1 MRYSLPSFVAISF
14 SILFAGMTQAQ
25 TLSQAQLIEA
35 AQSKSV
41 YLGLQSRGANFF
53 ETQAAFNAYWD
64 GKEPTKGQGFK
75 TFKRY
80 EHFFEERTFPS
91 GVFFPSNARLVAERV
106 YTFSPADN
114 STNSDPL
121 LNSWQSF
128 GPDSALGGCS
138 SVVGNGRVNK
148 VRVDPNDATRLFAA
162 TPGGGIWRKEADNPW
177 TQLCSDTLATFGDTI
192 PNIGMSDIAIDF
204 NNSNVLYAASGDH
217 DGFDNYSV
225 GVYKSV
231 DGGASWSLSYDAN
244 DGNYGTQTLLQDW
257 YGYSSAQNGKPN
269 FTISRI
275 LISPDVSTKIV
286 ASTRQGILYTD
297 DAGASWQMA
306 TQTGGAALTTEFHD
320 LEFKPGDA
328 NIMYAGG
335 EGEFWRSLD
344 AGVTW
349 SETTITND
357 PDMKRTAIAVAPSEP
372 NWVYLVAV
380 GANRGLFGENL
391 FKSQKGIY
399 KSIDSGATWSVV
411 ASTDPEGHPN
421 ILTSSLYGN
430 GSGGQGNY
438 DLCIAVA
445 PNNANSIFVGG
456 VNLWNSPDGGGTWN
470 QIANWQT
477 VSSNPT
483 LAHVHADHHGLTF
496 NNNTLVVANDGGVF
510 TTDDGETFTN
520 ITTGL
525 VNGQIYS
532 MGLAQD
538 TLGIASW
545 GLQDNA
551 TQLQIENDITT
562 FPGGG
567 DGFETEV
574 WGRSSHN
581 DDVNNGVNSDDT
593 FLAYHSTQRGRFQR
607 ATNGWGW
614 CDDNDIARTQIAAP
628 DGTAGTVNEKGEW
641 QTPFLVDPNDPA
653 HILIGKTKIYESMDY
668 GQTFN
673 TLPCA
678 GLIENAP
685 PYNNDKL
692 LNHLERSW
700 LNQDYFYATDKN
712 QIFRSVDGGATFADV
727 TGGLPNKWIS
737 DIEVDDANPE
747 RVFISMSNYGAGEK
761 VFVSVDAG
769 SNWEDMSNGI
779 PAVPVNC
786 IYYRE
791 GYTDEIYIGTDI
803 GVYKWNADAIPG
815 IWEDFNLDMPNVIV
829 MDIRIHNSTNEIYAA
844 TYGRSMWKAQLPV
857 THTEEEGLLFC
868 DASSISIDLDTIH
881 AGGSVGNWTYWLN
894 ETIDDSMGTGT
905 IDGSILTIDGSA
917 TSTGIDTLKVNG
929 FDENNN
935 TAILH
940 IEVEEALYPRIVDS
954 YTVLPP
960 AGTIDGG
967 GVQFTFA
974 GDYDSPVLMNF
985 LHHEP
990 ASTNDLGGI
999 LLRSDSYWALDFTNI
1014 KGCSNPAPANTTT
1027 PGSDSR
1033 MLLSIPY
1040 ILPE

>member
-1 MRYSLPSFVAISF
+1 LFVAFTFVIQNF
-14 SILFAGMTQAQ
+14 GYAQ
-25 TLSQAQLIEA
+25 TLSQDQLIEA

-41 YLGLQSRGANFF
+41 YLGLQSRGGNFF

-64 GKEPTKGQGFK
+64 GKEPTKGQGYK

-80 EHFFEERTFPS
+80 EHFFEERTYPS
-91 GVFFPSNARLVAERV
+91 GALFPSNARQVAERV

-121 LNSWQSF
+121 LYSWQSF
-128 GPDSALGGCS
+128 GPDSAMGGCP

-162 TPGGGIWRKEADNPW
+162 TPGGGIWRKEADKPW
-177 TQLCSDTLATFGDTI
+177 TQLCSDTLAPFGGTI
-192 PNIGMSDIAIDF
+192 PNIGMSDIAIDP
-204 NNSNVLYAASGDH
+204 NDSNILYAASGDH

-244 DGNYGTQTLLQDW
+244 DGDFGTDEVWQEGN
-257 YGYSSAQNGKPN
+257 GYSSVQNGKMN

-286 ASTRQGILYTD
+286 ASTRQGILYTA

-306 TQTGGAALTTEFHD
+306 TQIGGDPLTTMFHD

-335 EGEFWRSLD
+335 EGEFWRSVD
-344 AGVTW
+344 AGLTW

-357 PDMKRTAIAVAPSEP
+357 PGIKRTAIAVAPSEP
-372 NWVYLVAV
+372 NTVYLIAA
-380 GANRGLFGENL
+380 GADRGLFGENL

-421 ILTSSLYGN
+421 LLTSKLYGN

-445 PNNANSIFVGG
+445 PNNADSIFVGG

-477 VSSNPT
+477 VWDDPT

-551 TQLQIENDITT
+551 TQLQIDNRITT

-581 DDVNNGVNSDDT
+581 DNVNNGVNSDDT
-593 FLAYHSTQRGRFQR
+593 FLAYHSTQNGRFQR

-614 CDDNDIARTQIAAP
+614 CDDNDIARTEIAAP

-641 QTPFLVDPNDPA
+641 QTPLLVAPNDPA
-653 HILIGKTKIYESMDY
+653 HILIGKTKIYESIDY

-673 TLPCA
+673 TLPCE
-678 GLIENAP
+678 GLIEDNSG
-685 PYNNDKL
+685 YDKC

-700 LNQDYFYATDKN
+700 VDQDVFYATDKN
-712 QIFRSVDGGATFADV
+712 QIFRSMDGGATFDDV
-727 TGGLPNKWIS
+727 TDNLPNKWIS
-737 DIEVDDANPE
+737 DIEVDDANPQ

-769 SNWEDMSNGI
+769 NNWEDMSDGI
-779 PAVPVNC
+779 PDVPVNC

-803 GVYKWNADAIPG
+803 GVYKWNADAIPSV
-815 IWEDFNLDMPNVIV
+815 WEDFNLDMPNVIV

-857 THTEEEGLLFC
+857 THTEEEDLLFC

-881 AGGSVGNWTYWLN
+881 DGGSVGDWDYWLN
-894 ETIDDSMGTGT
+894 ETIDASMGTGT

-917 TSTGIDTLKVNG
+917 TSTGIDTIKING

-990 ASTNDLGGI
+990 ASTNEFGGV

-1033 MLLSIPY
+1033 MLLSVPHIIPD
-1040 ILPE
+1040 